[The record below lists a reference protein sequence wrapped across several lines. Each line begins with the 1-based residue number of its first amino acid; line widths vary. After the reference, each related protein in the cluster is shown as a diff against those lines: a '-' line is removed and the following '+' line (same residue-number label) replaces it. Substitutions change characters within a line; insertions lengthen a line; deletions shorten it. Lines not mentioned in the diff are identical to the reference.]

1 MKSTAPPPHNSPHP
15 LLFDTLKAVDGG
27 GCHLSPCY
35 ILFFLPMPGL
45 FNSLDFISF
54 LVISIFTCLHLVF
67 MVYAVIFL
75 INLLAF
81 ILIKHS

>member
-1 MKSTAPPPHNSPHP
+1 
-15 LLFDTLKAVDGG
+15 
-27 GCHLSPCY
+27 
-35 ILFFLPMPGL
+35 MPGL